1 MVSVKH
7 PNDPTNETRLTLK
20 VSMPDLWKL
29 LQDVQP
35 GREESPLIRITKK
48 LVLEGGGAEGER
60 AVDV

>member
-7 PNDPTNETRLTLK
+7 PNDPSNETRLTLK
-20 VSMPDLWKL
+20 SVGLIYGNSCKTSNLAED
-29 LQDVQP
+29 
-35 GREESPLIRITKK
+35 LIRITKR